1 MMLFVAAHESAF
13 GTKRTSQRRHLCP
26 LLGVKRT
33 SPIKAVMS
41 PNESKRR
48 EHGHNSSE
56 NLDGSALDLAQ
67 RCASLSRLTF
77 IEFMDERN
85 GHYETRPAE
94 NIAARSRNDA
104 TVAAL
109 RGASD
114 QINLAE
120 AVHCGYYYGCGYYLP
135 YVYYRPYGYY
145 RPYYRQYP

>member
-1 MMLFVAAHESAF
+1 M
-13 GTKRTSQRRHLCP
+13 
-26 LLGVKRT
+26 
-33 SPIKAVMS
+33 
-41 PNESKRR
+41 
-48 EHGHNSSE
+48 
-56 NLDGSALDLAQ
+56 
-67 RCASLSRLTF
+67 LTF

-120 AVHCGYYYGCGYYLP
+120 AVHCGYYYGCGYYRP
-135 YVYYRPYGYY
+135 YIYYRPYGYY
-145 RPYYRQYP
+145 RPYYRQYGHYRAYRYRPYFSYPYRLPPPVH